1 MEMDSFATAEH
12 FQVLSMT
19 RQPPESSHKQRPI
32 MFLMFG
38 FKSVF
43 PWDLLVFGWVA
54 VDRSGFVRVRTG
66 RSCRTVSESVR
77 LLAVPDIRVPPVLPT
92 EIFRTPSRTLSR
104 SFRPRNSPFND
115 QNPARQDLPLKPQT
129 SPKPQ
134 TSLRRFI
141 CPSVPEIAGRG
152 KPGANARR
160 LIGFRNCRLNR
171 FSRLFAGMRG
181 CPVSLR
187 IHSVA
192 GRDDPLENPSAPSTL
207 RPPTTFADGCR

>member
-1 MEMDSFATAEH
+1 
-12 FQVLSMT
+12 
-19 RQPPESSHKQRPI
+19 

-134 TSLRRFI
+134 TSLRRSI
-141 CPSVPEIAGRG
+141 CPRLPEIAGRG

-160 LIGFRNCRLNR
+160 LIGFRNCRAH
-171 FSRLFAGMRG
+171 RLSSLFDGTCYR
-181 CPVSLR
+181 PVSSR
-187 IHSVA
+187 IHPIT
-192 GRDDPLENPSAPSTL
+192 GRGSSLKTISFERAPKL
-207 RPPTTFADGCR
+207 RTTFEDGYR